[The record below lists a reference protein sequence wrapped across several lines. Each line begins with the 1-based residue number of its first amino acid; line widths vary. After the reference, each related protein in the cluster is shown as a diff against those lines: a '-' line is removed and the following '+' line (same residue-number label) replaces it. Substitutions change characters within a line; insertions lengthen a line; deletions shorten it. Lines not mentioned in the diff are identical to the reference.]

1 MLCLLA
7 SAAEI
12 TWNAF
17 NTATAFGATVPLAI
31 VVEVIAFPSTDVEL
45 EVDCSIR
52 TASVVVVVVVVEMV
66 LDVEVDDVD
75 DEDVVDEDVDDEL
88 DVDVSATSVVLVVEV
103 VDVVDVVDVVEVVD
117 VVVDVVV
124 VSGVAEAAS
133 DARLRPFTFSAF
145 TVMA

>member
-1 MLCLLA
+1 MLCRLA

-17 NTATAFGATVPLAI
+17 ETATAFGATMPLTT
-31 VVEVIAFPSTDVEL
+31 VVVVIAFSSTDEDL
-45 EVDCSIR
+45 EVDCSVR
-52 TASVVVVVVVVEMV
+52 AASVVVVEEVL
-66 LDVEVDDVD
+66 LDVEVDDVVE
-75 DEDVVDEDVDDEL
+75 EDVVDEDVLDEE
-88 DVDVSATSVVLVVEV
+88 DVVVAATSVVLVVEV
-103 VDVVDVVDVVEVVD
+103 VEVVEVVD

-124 VSGVAEAAS
+124 VSGVADAAS

>member
-1 MLCLLA
+1 LA

-52 TASVVVVVVVVEMV
+52 TASVVVVVVVVVVEMV

>member
-1 MLCLLA
+1 M
-7 SAAEI
+7 
-12 TWNAF
+12 
-17 NTATAFGATVPLAI
+17 PLAI

-45 EVDCSIR
+45 EADCSIR
-52 TASVVVVVVVVEMV
+52 TANVVVVVEV
-66 LDVEVDDVD
+66 LLDVEVVDVV
-75 DEDVVDEDVDDEL
+75 DEDVVDEDVVDEV
-88 DVDVSATSVVLVVEV
+88 DVDVSATNVVLVVEVVEV

-117 VVVDVVV
+117 VVDVDVVVDVVVV

>member
-17 NTATAFGATVPLAI
+17 NTATAFGATVPLTM
-31 VVEVIAFPSTDVEL
+31 VVVVIAFSSTDEEL
-45 EVDCSIR
+45 EVGCSVR
-52 TASVVVVVVVVEMV
+52 TASVVVVVEVL
-66 LDVEVDDVD
+66 LDVEVDDVV
-75 DEDVVDEDVDDEL
+75 DEDVVDEEDV
-88 DVDVSATSVVLVVEV
+88 VVAATSVVLVVEV
-103 VDVVDVVDVVEVVD
+103 VEVVEVVDVVDVVEVVD

-124 VSGVAEAAS
+124 VVSGVADAAS

-145 TVMA
+145 TVTA